1 MGLVRALISN
11 PRWVF
16 LLDGCGA
23 LLTGGLLMFVLVPLE
38 RHFGVPAEVLRPLAF
53 AAGVFALYSLGCFAG
68 FSRIAARYRPFLGA
82 IALANSVYCATTWAI
97 LMAHRDRV
105 TSLGVAY
112 FAVESAIVALVVAL
126 EVATVRRPRAA
137 A

>member
-1 MGLVRALISN
+1 MGIVRALTSN

-23 LLTGGLLMFVLVPLE
+23 LLTGALLIFVLVPLE

-53 AAGVFALYSLGCFAG
+53 AAGSFAVYSLGCFAG
-68 FSRIAARYRPFLGA
+68 FSRVGPRYRPFLGA

-97 LMAHRDRV
+97 LMAHWDRV

-126 EVATVRRPRAA
+126 ELATVRRPHVAA
-137 A
+137 